1 MPPISLRL
9 RVETGETA
17 AATGVFE
24 SYATGP
30 RVAKSLGILLAGIG
44 AGAALVVVPIL
55 HLVTTWA
62 LPLAGILGC
71 LRIWRTHAR
80 VHSISGA
87 CPGCQEALQL
97 EGGRAAFPLRVDCPA
112 CHRPLFIDAAE
123 A

>member
-9 RVETGETA
+9 RLETGDTA

-24 SYATGP
+24 TYDTAP
-30 RVAKSLGILLAGIG
+30 RVAKALGVLLAGVG

-62 LPLAGILGC
+62 LPLAGLLAC

-87 CPGCQEALQL
+87 CPGCQEPLRL
-97 EGGRAAFPLRVDCPA
+97 EGGRAAFPLREDCPA
-112 CHRPLFIDAAE
+112 CHRPLFIDSTE
-123 A
+123 T